1 MNTSN
6 NQNECTCPEC
16 GGTKCTRVSKGQYR
30 CLYCGATF
38 YVGNPDNQNDED
50 NDDDVDKTL
59 QEADKVLQELEELDK
74 AEEAKMDE
82 IAAWLKAQ
90 KDYPTLKKKYT
101 LTVFLSVGTALLAVV
116 LAYLVIVFFVGLFD
130 LDIDKWS
137 GWLSAL
143 FSIGL
148 LYCLWIVLK
157 YSYVISFQFITRVY
171 GNMFIDKH
179 EGELLS
185 SFSKKDLETFRE
197 DYMVEQLAPKSDKDD
212 TENKENPTD

>member
-16 GGTKCTRVSKGQYR
+16 GGTKCTHVSKGQYR

-50 NDDDVDKTL
+50 DDDDVDKTL

-90 KDYPTLKKKYT
+90 KDYPTLKKKYK
-101 LTVFLSVGTALLAVV
+101 LSVFLSVVGALVGV
-116 LAYLVIVFFVGLFD
+116 TLAYLIMDFIFVLFD
-130 LDIDKWS
+130 LDPERWS
-137 GWLSAL
+137 GWLAAI
-143 FSIGL
+143 FGIGM

-157 YSYVISFQFITRVY
+157 YSYVISFQFITSVY

-197 DYMVEQLAPKSDKDD
+197 NYMVEQMAPKSDKDD

>member
-16 GGTKCTRVSKGQYR
+16 GGTKCTHVSKGQYR

-50 NDDDVDKTL
+50 DDDVDKTL

-90 KDYPTLKKKYT
+90 KDYPTLKKKYK
-101 LTVFLSVGTALLAVV
+101 LSVFLSVVGALVGV
-116 LAYLVIVFFVGLFD
+116 TLAYLIMDFIFVLFD
-130 LDIDKWS
+130 LDPERWS
-137 GWLSAL
+137 GWLAAI
-143 FSIGL
+143 FGIGM

-157 YSYVISFQFITRVY
+157 YSYVISFQFITSVY

-197 DYMVEQLAPKSDKDD
+197 NYMVEQLAPKSDKDD